1 MIKWNNKVVP
11 VATISNEEET
21 NNLLS
26 CLQESGLK
34 IVEITYR
41 TSYASQAIKHA
52 ITKYP
57 QIIVGAG
64 TIINTKQCK
73 SAIKSGAKFIVGPG
87 FSKKVAKLCKRLKVL
102 YIPGVVTPS
111 EVMQAINCGIEI
123 VKFFPYSTF
132 GKLDTINALAAPFPN
147 VKFMVTNGINEENF
161 SEILKNPHVIS
172 VGGSWMLKGTK
183 EQMLEKM
190 KNIVETLK
198 CIC

>member
-34 IVEITYR
+34 VVEITYR

-87 FSKKVAKLCKRLKVL
+87 FSKKVAKMCKRLKVL
-102 YIPGVVTPS
+102 YTKYARFVLWVHQLSITLRLRRKWVV
-111 EVMQAINCGIEI
+111 
-123 VKFFPYSTF
+123 K
-132 GKLDTINALAAPFPN
+132 
-147 VKFMVTNGINEENF
+147 
-161 SEILKNPHVIS
+161 
-172 VGGSWMLKGTK
+172 
-183 EQMLEKM
+183 
-190 KNIVETLK
+190 
-198 CIC
+198 